1 MTKQEEIR
9 EELAMV
15 LAHIDGRYWN
25 DLTVVEAGDY
35 IKKTESVV
43 IKVDGELP
51 SPDFEN
57 SRIGV
62 EQFNHQLDIRKKMV
76 EAGYVAVESLIGT

>member
-35 IKKTESVV
+35 IKKTERVV
-43 IKVDGELP
+43 IKRD
-51 SPDFEN
+51 
-57 SRIGV
+57 
-62 EQFNHQLDIRKKMV
+62 DIR
-76 EAGYVAVESLIGT
+76 YITT

>member
-35 IKKTESVV
+35 IKKTERVV
-43 IKVDGELP
+43 IKMDRKLP
-51 SPDFEN
+51 AINARPTYAGSSEYVYLKED
-57 SRIGV
+57 
-62 EQFNHQLDIRKKMV
+62 LAD
-76 EAGYVAVESLIGT
+76 AGYVAVEPLIGE